1 MELIDRVATHVKSGI
16 TTPTGSSYI
25 IAPPA
30 TLASIANDEQTL
42 GFALPPLLK
51 QLYLTIGNG
60 GWGPS
65 YGLLGLIGSEDEDS
79 RTAVSEYMARRGSTL
94 SEISSDPSWHW
105 PERMLPIC
113 DWGCAIFSC
122 IDCSKPKFAMMAF
135 DPGHHKDGGDWS
147 DAFFSED
154 LTFEGW
160 IELWVEGHDLWQRLY
175 GPKGII
181 PNHSKAF

>member
-1 MELIDRVATHVKSGI
+1 LAELIDRIAKRVKSGI
-16 TTPTGSSYI
+16 TTPTGSPYI

-60 GWGPS
+60 GWGPF
-65 YGLLGLIGSEDEDS
+65 YGLLGLTGGEDEDE

-94 SEISSDPSWHW
+94 SDISSDPNWW
-105 PERMLPIC
+105 PEGMLPIC

-122 IDCSKPKFAMMAF
+122 IDCSKSEFPMMVF
-135 DPGHHKDGGDWS
+135 DPDRHQTDGDWS
-147 DAFFSED
+147 DDFFSEGV
-154 LTFEGW
+154 TFGGW
-160 IELWVEGHDLWQRLY
+160 IELWVEGHDLWQRLMRLS
-175 GPKGII
+175 P
-181 PNHSKAF
+181 HSGRTD